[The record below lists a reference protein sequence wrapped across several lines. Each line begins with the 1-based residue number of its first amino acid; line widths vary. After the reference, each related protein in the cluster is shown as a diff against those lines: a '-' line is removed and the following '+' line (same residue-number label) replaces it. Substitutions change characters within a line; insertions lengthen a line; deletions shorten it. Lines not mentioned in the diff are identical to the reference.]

1 MKIIQFVEDPGLIND
16 QSLSPAQKMGLKAVY
31 GLPLTPVELELYR
44 QTTGLVLDRY
54 FVFY

>member
-1 MKIIQFVEDPGLIND
+1 VKIIQFVEDPGLIND